1 MQDDHTYPDQFF
13 AESLKAYREKPPV
26 HSWKRLEEDLLAAR
40 RHRRVVMYRWTAA
53 AAVLV
58 IALTAGYYFAFI
70 TPGHQPDDQTLSQV
84 QIPATDQPIQPVAP
98 EMSITGNIPAEPT
111 QTVIPPS
118 SEGLTD
124 IISRTDIRQGVSS
137 GAVKISEQE
146 GAASQLTD
154 EIPTSTPLKDEI
166 QKEETPVLSAENES
180 AETAPVEKQAPD
192 LPKPEQKNI
201 LTEPLTDFTFEDR
214 PEEKTTT
221 SRWSIGGSFAPVYA
235 YRNIQINAEEL
246 PPDVNPDIN
255 YYNDAEEPMYSYSG
269 GLDLSVQ
276 MKDKWE
282 FQTGLYLSSL
292 GQVNQ
297 DVIAFEMEG
306 VKDLLKTSTSTGMIQ
321 IVTSSLPEEFVD
333 QSIRRDSLTD
343 AVYISSDIRQTFT
356 YLELPLLV
364 RYSFLDRRFGLHLT
378 GGLSPGIMTDYKA
391 QFTYEGEQIDLDNE
405 GDFSTMIYNSQVG
418 LGLNYHI
425 TRSLSINLDPSFK
438 YSLNSIRKDHSIQ
451 YHPYS
456 ISVFTGIRYSF

>member
-40 RHRRVVMYRWTAA
+40 RHRRVVLYRWTAA

-58 IALTAGYYFAFI
+58 IALLSGYYMLNLSGNRQLKEKTVAQWE
-70 TPGHQPDDQTLSQV
+70 TPAAAQPQQLNNQPENATTENTTETVPAIISHPTENQTELSDISAVHQQGSPVHDQTTKQEA
-84 QIPATDQPIQPVAP
+84 IATLQ
-98 EMSITGNIPAEPT
+98 
-111 QTVIPPS
+111 
-118 SEGLTD
+118 
-124 IISRTDIRQGVSS
+124 
-137 GAVKISEQE
+137 SEQP
-146 GAASQLTD
+146 Q
-154 EIPTSTPLKDEI
+154 
-166 QKEETPVLSAENES
+166 EEAVAEHVAENES
-180 AETAPVEKQAPD
+180 AEPVPVAKETPD
-192 LPKPEQKNI
+192 VAKPEQKNI
-201 LTEPLTDFTFEDR
+201 ITPPLPDFTFQEQ
-214 PEEKTTT
+214 PEKNEYN
-221 SRWSIGGSFAPVYA
+221 SRWSLGGSFAPVYA
-235 YRNIQINAEEL
+235 YRSIQINAEEL

-321 IVTSSLPEEFVD
+321 IITSSLPEEFVD

>member
-1 MQDDHTYPDQFF
+1 M
-13 AESLKAYREKPPV
+13 
-26 HSWKRLEEDLLAAR
+26 
-40 RHRRVVMYRWTAA
+40 
-53 AAVLV
+53 
-58 IALTAGYYFAFI
+58 
-70 TPGHQPDDQTLSQV
+70 
-84 QIPATDQPIQPVAP
+84 
-98 EMSITGNIPAEPT
+98 
-111 QTVIPPS
+111 
-118 SEGLTD
+118 
-124 IISRTDIRQGVSS
+124 
-137 GAVKISEQE
+137 
-146 GAASQLTD
+146 
-154 EIPTSTPLKDEI
+154 
-166 QKEETPVLSAENES
+166 
-180 AETAPVEKQAPD
+180 PVEIQAPD

-378 GGLSPGIMTDYKA
+378 GGLSPG
-391 QFTYEGEQIDLDNE
+391 
-405 GDFSTMIYNSQVG
+405 S
-418 LGLNYHI
+418 
-425 TRSLSINLDPSFK
+425 
-438 YSLNSIRKDHSIQ
+438 
-451 YHPYS
+451 
-456 ISVFTGIRYSF
+456 

>member
-1 MQDDHTYPDQFF
+1 MQDDHTYPDHFF

-26 HSWKRLEEDLLAAR
+26 HSWRRLEEDLLAAR

-58 IALTAGYYFAFI
+58 IALLAGYYILNPSGDRQLKEKTVA
-70 TPGHQPDDQTLSQV
+70 QT
-84 QIPATDQPIQPVAP
+84 
-98 EMSITGNIPAEPT
+98 
-111 QTVIPPS
+111 
-118 SEGLTD
+118 
-124 IISRTDIRQGVSS
+124 
-137 GAVKISEQE
+137 
-146 GAASQLTD
+146 
-154 EIPTSTPLKDEI
+154 
-166 QKEETPVLSAENES
+166 ETPVTAQPLQES
-180 AETAPVEKQAPD
+180 IQPDHTVAGIQAETTQAILSTTAESPAD
-192 LPKPEQKNI
+192 LPSRSTGSQVGQPVSGQTTEQEAIATLQPDKIQEEAVTDQVADNVPTEPTSVTKETPDVAKPEQKNI
-201 LTEPLTDFTFEDR
+201 ITPPLPDFTFLEQ
-214 PEEKTTT
+214 PEKNEYD

-235 YRNIQINAEEL
+235 YRSIQINAEEL
-246 PPDVNPDIN
+246 PPDVNPDMN
-255 YYNDAEEPMYSYSG
+255 YYNDAEEPIYSYSG

-276 MKDKWE
+276 MKNKWE
-282 FQTGLYLSSL
+282 FQTGLYISSL
-292 GQVNQ
+292 GHINE
-297 DVIAFEMEG
+297 DVIAFEVKG
-306 VKDLLKTSTSTGMIQ
+306 VKDLLKTSTSTGVIE

-333 QSIRRDSLTD
+333 NSVRRDSLTD
-343 AVYISSDIRQTFT
+343 AVYISSNIRQTFT

-378 GGLSPGIMTDYKA
+378 GGLSPGIMTDYHA
-391 QFTYEGEQIDLDNE
+391 QFTYEDEQIDLDNE

-456 ISVFTGIRYSF
+456 ISIFTGLRYNF